1 MPVDLTKINTTK
13 QQKPKFNTS
22 YFHHSLTGMGGKVG
36 LFNNTNTVIADN
48 FKKHLFQSQQALP
61 IVDPKFNK
69 SDKALMYASDLTPTV
84 PGGYQDDKHHTF
96 DLSPLSILAQ
106 TEQKCRT
113 VRFTKLP
120 AFLAELKMHELA
132 KNKDDETLSVGLIAN
147 RVEYYHY
154 RNMKDTALTAE
165 SFILHSSLVLKVTKP
180 NAKRTTVHML
190 RNDNSELV
198 TLQKSSKS
206 NQIIVLNDID
216 LYVGKENGQAL
227 HPTLFMALSQ
237 IKKNYNLQDAKAKNT
252 SYPNDLYATASAI
265 MDYLET
271 INMADSIREQA
282 RINHESLLDDL
293 ATLVKFMNNTP
304 EQFNNHRKIII
315 NAYHLIKLEEL
326 NYKENDYQRFYN
338 EIKYQT
344 LKHHCKNPL
353 YRYKPYNFNKLISVN
368 TRLSLT
374 HQISNL
380 KNNSA
385 VYKFSPSVTKLQTT
399 EKYSPEQ
406 SAIIHTTEPYSV
418 GIAGAGSGKSHT
430 LLGRLEFLQQNGIDF
445 KKVLVTSFTNT
456 AAQNIINRFKS
467 GINSLTNANLFH
479 KIYQANFQHELTNDL
494 TIANL
499 LKMISDSAPIM
510 KSNSTIN
517 DTRLKLAKLIE
528 SSVSTGFQKVD
539 PRKITESLIALI
551 NENLDDV
558 ITILDAVGQ
567 TSLLL
572 EPIVINA
579 LMQNQATIKY
589 PKELNNLDFIIT
601 DESQDT
607 SAFEYVLLLQLAQ
620 INDAQLMIIG
630 DANQTLYEFRN
641 ANPDFLNALER
652 SDVFKTYTMSTNYR
666 SKQSVLT
673 LANQFLDVLKTNST
687 AKLQLHANKYS
698 NLDLAQF
705 KDDIELEN
713 LILQPESKKAE
724 DFKSELIRTLVD
736 RQDFRDWV
744 IDQYHNKNQIAIM
757 AYRNNDTQSIGE
769 AVQRVIENT
778 LGQTVTVGYTRQPT
792 PRPNTWLSQML
803 SGTYDADFKK
813 FAKSGHL
820 TTKHVI
826 NSLTA
831 RLQVIANK
839 RHYNAGV
846 INQWALD
853 QVNELTKRQ
862 IFKINLNDLNAKRIS
877 LGAFNGFISMWLI
890 KAETK
895 KNNVSRLIN
904 NQQNTDWQNCD
915 IVVSTIH
922 SAKGLEFDSVICY
935 FDETMR
941 SATTQEN
948 LRLFGVALTRAK
960 SKELILNRPK
970 LERVTNAIPVPTSF
984 AYEKSD
990 MFKTPM
996 RTAYM
1001 RVKQDL
1007 TPAPKKV
1014 NP

>member
-36 LFNNTNTVIADN
+36 LFNNTNTIIEDN
-48 FKKHLFQSQQALP
+48 FKLHLFKSQQGTP

-69 SDKALMYASDLTPTV
+69 SEKALMYASELTPTV

-106 TEQKCRT
+106 TEQKCRN

-120 AFLAELKMHELA
+120 TFLEKLTMHEIA
-132 KNKDDETLSVGLIAN
+132 KNKNNETLNAGLILN

-154 RNMKDTALTAE
+154 RNMKDAALTAE
-165 SFILHSSLVLKVTKP
+165 SFILHASLIIKIKNP
-180 NAKRTTVHML
+180 AAKRTSVHVL
-190 RNDNSELV
+190 RNEPYEYVN
-198 TLQKSSKS
+198 LQKNSKS
-206 NQIIVLNDID
+206 NQIIIFNNVD
-216 LYVGKENGQAL
+216 LYNGKENFQLL
-227 HPTLFMALSQ
+227 HQKLLSALSQ
-237 IKKNYNLQDAKAKNT
+237 IKDNYNLQSPTASNL
-252 SYPNDLYATASAI
+252 SYPNDIYDTASTI
-265 MDYLET
+265 MDYLKT
-271 INMADSIREQA
+271 INVADNIREQA
-282 RINHESLLDDL
+282 KINHEDLLNDL
-293 ATLVKFMNNTP
+293 TKLFKFMNDTP
-304 EQFNNHRKIII
+304 EQFKNHRKIII
-315 NAYHLIKLEEL
+315 NAYHLIKLEEQ
-326 NYKENDYQRFYN
+326 NYKESDYQHFYN
-338 EIKYQT
+338 KIKYQT
-344 LKHHCKNPL
+344 LKHCCHNTL

-385 VYKFSPSVTKLQTT
+385 VYKFVPSITKLQTT

-406 SAIIHTTEPYSV
+406 LSIIHTTEPYSV

-445 KKVLVTSFTNT
+445 TKVLVTSFTNT

-479 KIYQANFQHELTNDL
+479 KIYQSNFQHELTNDL

-499 LKMISDSAPIM
+499 LNMISDSSPIM
-510 KSNSTIN
+510 KSNNTIN

-528 SSVSTGFQKVD
+528 SSVSNGFQKVD
-539 PRKITESLIALI
+539 PRKITETLIALI
-551 NENLDDV
+551 NENLDDI
-558 ITILDAVGQ
+558 ITILDAIGQ
-567 TSLLL
+567 TSLLI

-620 INDAQLMIIG
+620 INNAQLMIIG

-666 SKQSVLT
+666 SQQSVLT
-673 LANQFLDVLKTNST
+673 LANQFLDVLKTNAT
-687 AKLQLHANKYS
+687 AKLQLHANQYS
-698 NLDLAQF
+698 NLSLSQF
-705 KDDIELEN
+705 KNDIELEN

-724 DFKSELIRTLVD
+724 DLKAELIGNLID

-744 IDQYHNKNQIAIM
+744 IDQYHQHNQIAIM

-769 AVQRVIENT
+769 AVQKVIENT

-803 SGTYDADFKK
+803 SKTHDANFKK
-813 FAKSGHL
+813 FATSGHL
-820 TTKHVI
+820 TTKHVVD
-826 NSLTA
+826 SLTA
-831 RLQVIANK
+831 RLQVIANQ
-839 RHYNAGV
+839 RHYNKGV
-846 INQWALD
+846 INQWALE
-853 QVNELTKRQ
+853 QITELTNRQ
-862 IFKINLNDLNAKRIS
+862 IFKINLTDLNAKRIS
-877 LGAFNGFISMWLI
+877 LGAFTGFISMWLI

-904 NQQNTDWQNCD
+904 NQQNTDWQDCN

-960 SKELILNRPK
+960 NKELILNRPK
-970 LERVTNAIPVPTSF
+970 LERINAANAVPTSF

-1014 NP
+1014 KP